1 MFGFRYIKT
10 LPTSYVIQYRNGKI
24 EREGQGLSFIYFAP
38 TSSLVS
44 VPAAS
49 RDEPFIFQET
59 TRDFQEITVQ
69 GRVTWRVKDAPRLAS
84 MLNFTLDTSGNKYV
98 SDDPEK
104 LPTRVLHQVQVA
116 MRAVLSSLEL
126 QSALSSS
133 QTLVTTVQNGLSS
146 NRELEALGLEILGLS
161 VLAIKPKPETGK
173 ALEARVR
180 EQILREADEAAYARR
195 NAAVEQER
203 TIKENELNTEVAIEK
218 KKRQVQEEKVE
229 AERVLKQKKNAI
241 AEEDLAA
248 QVDREEKRKALVEKA
263 AENARAEADA
273 KAYQL
278 AAMLNTV
285 KSVDVK
291 TLEALALNGMDASR
305 LVALGFRELAEG
317 AGKIGQLNVSPDL
330 LRELIASEKRA

>member
-10 LPTSYVIQYRNGKI
+10 LPTSYLIQYRNGSI
-24 EREGQGLSFIYFAP
+24 RREGQGLSFFYFAP

-44 VPAAS
+44 IPVAS
-49 RDEPFIFQET
+49 RDEPFMFQET
-59 TRDFQEITVQ
+59 THDYQEVTLQ

-84 MLNFTLDTSGNKYV
+84 MMNFTLDASGTKYV

-104 LPTRVLHQVQVA
+104 LPARVLQQVQVA
-116 MRAVLSSLEL
+116 MRAQLNALEL
-126 QSALSSS
+126 QVALASSA
-133 QTLVTTVQNGLSS
+133 QLVETVQKSLSH
-146 NRELEALGLEILGLS
+146 NRELEALGLELLGLS

-180 EQILREADEAAYARR
+180 ESILREADEAAYARR

-218 KKRQVQEEKVE
+218 KKREVQEERIE
-229 AERVLKQKKNAI
+229 AERIFKQKKNAI

-248 QVDREEKRKALVEKA
+248 QVDREEKRKALVAKA
-263 AENARAEADA
+263 AENTRAEADA
-273 KAYQL
+273 KAYHL

-285 KSVDVK
+285 KGVDVK

-305 LVALGFRELAEG
+305 MVALGFRGLAEG
-317 AGKIGQLNVSPDL
+317 ASKIGQLNVSPDL
-330 LRELIASEKRA
+330 LRELITSEAKA